1 MYTEIYDNNF
11 QADLKSRNDALEEK
25 KENDANERMCII
37 LPSVLRFIHLSM
49 VANSAVVSKSWNYGT
64 NHYQYYVDVRDMI
77 PWQAFRGI

>member
-1 MYTEIYDNNF
+1 
-11 QADLKSRNDALEEK
+11 
-25 KENDANERMCII
+25 
-37 LPSVLRFIHLSM
+37 M